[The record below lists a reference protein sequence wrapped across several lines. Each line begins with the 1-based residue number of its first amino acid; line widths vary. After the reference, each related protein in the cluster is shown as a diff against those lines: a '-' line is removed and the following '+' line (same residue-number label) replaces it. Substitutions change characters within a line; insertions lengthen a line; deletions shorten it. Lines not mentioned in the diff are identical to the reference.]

1 MAITSCI
8 QSSVASNRCAF
19 VAGRLT
25 LLLAGLLASALAVA
39 DFAPLTKDAFVVG
52 YSREANNNT
61 GSVSIIKVSTDGPR
75 IGLMQFDLSGITG
88 TVSSATLTFNV
99 VQVLDAGTLGLHV
112 VTGPTWAENSVTYNT
127 RPGFQATAATTT
139 AVGFVGSVSVDVT
152 TIVQQWVSNPSS
164 NYGLALTMTGG
175 YARLASKESGNGA
188 TLDVQT
194 SGGAP
199 PDPGVTV
206 LDFSSGSAE
215 ITSPGDYVLDQDWSA
230 PGLSLSICANDVF
243 VDFSGYTVD
252 SSYEIA
258 STVTP
263 GLQFNLCP
271 GSNGVRVSG
280 DGRLIVLS
288 GVIENFITTLDV
300 SLGARCSELCTGGAS
315 TSNAF
320 RNSRAY
326 LVEVFDNWVIDG
338 NHLRGLIMSPNT
350 GTQSG
355 EPTVAKIFD
364 NEFLCLGGAD
374 CVALVG
380 AGTIFKRNT
389 VWVWPPSDDSA
400 ILKVSGGEHS
410 IVGNVFRYSP
420 GSSGEWNCVQFGCP
434 GTLVEVLGYEN
445 VIRGNITVGPTGGRL
460 ANGLKF
466 TGSDGN
472 FYGDNHFN
480 ADVPYDEGGT
490 TQVDLGGNR

>member
-194 SGGAP
+194 SGGHH
-199 PDPGVTV
+199 
-206 LDFSSGSAE
+206 
-215 ITSPGDYVLDQDWSA
+215 Q
-230 PGLSLSICANDVF
+230 
-243 VDFSGYTVD
+243 
-252 SSYEIA
+252 
-258 STVTP
+258 TP
-263 GLQFNLCP
+263 
-271 GSNGVRVSG
+271 V
-280 DGRLIVLS
+280 
-288 GVIENFITTLDV
+288 
-300 SLGARCSELCTGGAS
+300 
-315 TSNAF
+315 
-320 RNSRAY
+320 
-326 LVEVFDNWVIDG
+326 
-338 NHLRGLIMSPNT
+338 
-350 GTQSG
+350 
-355 EPTVAKIFD
+355 
-364 NEFLCLGGAD
+364 
-374 CVALVG
+374 
-380 AGTIFKRNT
+380 
-389 VWVWPPSDDSA
+389 
-400 ILKVSGGEHS
+400 
-410 IVGNVFRYSP
+410 
-420 GSSGEWNCVQFGCP
+420 
-434 GTLVEVLGYEN
+434 
-445 VIRGNITVGPTGGRL
+445 
-460 ANGLKF
+460 
-466 TGSDGN
+466 
-472 FYGDNHFN
+472 
-480 ADVPYDEGGT
+480 
-490 TQVDLGGNR
+490 